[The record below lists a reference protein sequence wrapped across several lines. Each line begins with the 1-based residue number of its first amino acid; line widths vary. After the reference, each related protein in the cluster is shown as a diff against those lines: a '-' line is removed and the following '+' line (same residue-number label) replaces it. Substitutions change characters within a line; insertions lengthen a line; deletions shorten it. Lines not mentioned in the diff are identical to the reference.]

1 MKMNKFFSNKYFRY
15 GSLVISGIFMGWL
28 FFHSPQ
34 KTTVQN
40 VNTAE
45 KKQETIWTCA
55 MHPQI
60 RMHEP
65 GKCPICGMDLIPLN
79 QSNAEIDPAAV
90 HLTED
95 AAQLANVLTS
105 VVTRQKPLKEVR
117 LYGKVQTDERLLQS
131 QVAHI
136 SGRIEKLLVNFTG
149 EVVQK
154 GQTLAVIYSPEI
166 VTAQQEL
173 LEASKTKQS
182 QPQIYEAAKER
193 LRQWRL
199 SESQINSIENSGNIQ
214 NNVEIVSDISG
225 IITSRRVN
233 NGDYVNQ
240 GTILFDVADLSRVW
254 VLFDAYESD
263 LQFLQKGDHLEFTVQ
278 ALPGIKFSGNIAF
291 IDPVID
297 PVNRVAK
304 VRIEA
309 ENQSGRLKPEMF
321 VTGIVHAR
329 LDEYR
334 NMLVIPKSAV
344 LWTGTR
350 SIVYIKQANTDEPVF
365 KMREIGLGPML
376 GNSYV
381 ITDGLMEG
389 EEIVT
394 QGAFS
399 VDAAAQLEGKPSMM
413 NPQGGKTSSMP
424 GMIMPGDSKS
434 DDKQNTPGMDIPSD
448 KKDNGNAKNEN
459 SSQNTAGKVTKID
472 VSMDFVMKLNT
483 VFDQYITLKDAFVQ
497 GDAKKVKQVVMDVQ
511 QSLANVDMKLLTG
524 DANKKWMDISG
535 KLDNFII
542 QISSS
547 SDIEVQRKAFSDFSN
562 EFYKAIKTFGLMGK
576 TAYYQFCPMAFNEK
590 GAFWL
595 STIKE
600 IRNPYFGD
608 KMPTCGETKE
618 TLKY

>member
-1 MKMNKFFSNKYFRY
+1 MKKIFLNKYFRY
-15 GSLVISGIFMGWL
+15 SLFVIGGILLGWL
-28 FFHSPQ
+28 FFHSPRNPSDN
-34 KTTVQN
+34 KELVVQN
-40 VNTAE
+40 DKT
-45 KKQETIWTCA
+45 TIWTCA

-60 RMHEP
+60 RMSEP

-79 QSNAEIDPAAV
+79 QSNVEIDPGAV
-90 HLTED
+90 HLTKE

-105 VVTRQKPLKEVR
+105 IVTHQKPVKEVR
-117 LYGKVQTDERLLQS
+117 LYGKVQADERLLQS
-131 QVAHI
+131 QVSHI
-136 SGRIEKLLVNFTG
+136 PGRIEKLLVNFTG
-149 EVVQK
+149 ETVQK
-154 GQTLAVIYSPEI
+154 GQTLALLYSPEL

-173 LEASKTKQS
+173 LEAAKTKQT
-182 QPQIYEAAKER
+182 QPEIYEAAKEK
-193 LRQWRL
+193 LRQWKL
-199 SESQINSIENSGNIQ
+199 PESQIAAIENSGTIQ
-214 NNVEIVSDISG
+214 NNVEVVSNTTGIV
-225 IITSRRVN
+225 TARRVN
-233 NGDYVNQ
+233 NGDYINQ
-240 GTILFDVADLSRVW
+240 GTVLFDVADLSRLW

-263 LQFLQKGDHLEFTVQ
+263 LQFLRKGDNLEFTVQ
-278 ALPGIKFSGNIAF
+278 ALPGVRFAGNIAF

-309 ENQSGRLKPEMF
+309 GNQSGRLKPEMF
-321 VTGIVHAR
+321 VTGIVKAR

-350 SIVYIKQANTDEPVF
+350 SIVYIKQAGIDEPVF
-365 KMREIGLGPML
+365 KIREIGLGPML

-413 NPQGGKTSSMP
+413 NPQVGKTAAMP
-424 GMIMPGDSKS
+424 GM
-434 DDKQNTPGMDIPSD
+434 
-448 KKDNGNAKNEN
+448 
-459 SSQNTAGKVTKID
+459 
-472 VSMDFVMKLNT
+472 DFTMQLNT

-497 GDAKKVKQVVMDVQ
+497 GDAKKAKQAVQDVQ

-524 DANKKWMDISG
+524 DAHKKWMDISG

-576 TAYYQFCPMAFNEK
+576 TAYYQFCPMAFNQK

-595 STIKE
+595 STTKE

-608 KMPTCGETKE
+608 QMLACGETKE
-618 TLKY
+618 ILDY